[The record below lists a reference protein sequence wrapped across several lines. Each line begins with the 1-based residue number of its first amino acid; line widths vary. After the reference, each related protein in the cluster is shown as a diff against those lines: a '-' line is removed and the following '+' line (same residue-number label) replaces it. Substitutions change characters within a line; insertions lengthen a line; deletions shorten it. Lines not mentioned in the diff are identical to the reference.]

1 MFSAL
6 SSDFLRGSALQLN
19 SEVARQPLFSI
30 PPLCKRDSHCF
41 NNWVH
46 PGIKLVVS
54 YSARRQP
61 IRRARPVEE
70 TSENPTEREDP
81 KLSDH
86 ASKYQWSGRI
96 GEGTSASSISAST
109 DSGWL
114 PAFPHVLM
122 ATISNVLFGYHI
134 GIMNGPIT
142 SIAHELGFEGQPLME
157 GLVVS
162 IFVAAAFIGSL
173 STGLLAD
180 KIGRRRT
187 LQLDMLPLIVGT
199 LISAQANSVNEMIL
213 GRFLVGLG
221 IGANTVLVP
230 VYISEVSPT
239 KYRGSFG
246 TICSLATSVGIIVAL
261 VLGIPCE
268 KDPHWWRT
276 MFYVASVPGILL
288 IIGMQ
293 FAAESPRWLGK
304 MGKWEE
310 AKTVISQLWGDS
322 KVKSAIEELKGINNL
337 DGNCEEA
344 NWSELLTKR
353 HFKAPAIGGTLFI
366 LQQFAG
372 INGVL
377 YFSSL
382 TFGDVGITNTIAAS
396 LAVGIANFSGG
407 IVALYLMDK
416 QGRRNLLLGSY
427 IGMASSM
434 FLLVIAFGA
443 PIDEEMHH
451 FLSVF
456 GTLIYVAA
464 FSLGAGPVTGL
475 IIPEL
480 SSTRTRAKTMSFS
493 LCVHWVCNFIIGLFF
508 LDVVEKFGLPI
519 IYSSFGIASL
529 LAAAFTYY
537 CVIET
542 KGRSLEEIEFLLNPD
557 LEPRD

>member
-1 MFSAL
+1 M
-6 SSDFLRGSALQLN
+6 
-19 SEVARQPLFSI
+19 
-30 PPLCKRDSHCF
+30 
-41 NNWVH
+41 
-46 PGIKLVVS
+46 
-54 YSARRQP
+54 
-61 IRRARPVEE
+61 EE
-70 TSENPTEREDP
+70 TSKSPTEREDP

-86 ASKYQWSGRI
+86 ASSYQSNDRI
-96 GEGTSASSISAST
+96 DEGTSTSSISAIT
-109 DSGWL
+109 DWGWL

-122 ATISNVLFGYHI
+122 ASISNMLFGYHI

-173 STGLLAD
+173 STGVLAD
-180 KIGRRRT
+180 RVGRRRT
-187 LQLDMLPLIVGT
+187 LQLDMLPLIFGA

-239 KYRGSFG
+239 KYRGSLG
-246 TICSLATSVGIIVAL
+246 TICSLATCVGIIVAL

-276 MFYVASVPGILL
+276 MFYIASVPGILS

-304 MGKWEE
+304 VGRWEE
-310 AKTVISQLWGDS
+310 AKTIISQLWGGS
-322 KVKSAIEELKGINNL
+322 QVESAIEEFTGINNL

-353 HFKAPAIGGTLFI
+353 HYKATAIGGTLFI

-372 INGVL
+372 INGIL

-382 TFGDVGITNTIAAS
+382 TFGDVGITNTIGAS
-396 LAVGIANFSGG
+396 LAVGIANFSGA

-434 FLLVIAFGA
+434 FLLVISFGA
-443 PIDEEMHH
+443 PIDEQMHH

-456 GTLIYVAA
+456 GTLIYVFT

-475 IIPEL
+475 VIPEL

-508 LDVVEKFGLPI
+508 LDMVEKFGLPI
-519 IYSSFGIASL
+519 IYSSFGLVSL
-529 LAAAFTYY
+529 LAAAFAYY

-542 KGRSLEEIEFLLNPD
+542 KEHSLEEIEFLLNPD
-557 LEPRD
+557 LEHRD